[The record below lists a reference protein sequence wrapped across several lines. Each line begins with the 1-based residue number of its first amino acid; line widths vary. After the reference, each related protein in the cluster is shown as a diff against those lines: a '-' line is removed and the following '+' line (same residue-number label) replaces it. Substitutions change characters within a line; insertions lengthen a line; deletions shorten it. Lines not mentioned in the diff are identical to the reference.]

1 MTKTFE
7 EFKKELCNSSTP
19 TMNITNS
26 VGVRQGFLFLQKR
39 KWRDVGQPITEK
51 QFQQIIRNVDKA
63 LNDAF
68 LENRIL
74 TFPLGMGTLEARS
87 SSTKARYN
95 SEGKLV
101 IPKQVNWNETLK
113 LWYTDPEAFENR
125 ILVRS
130 NSPIKFDIV
139 FEKSSLPINNK
150 NFFTFYLNREALRK
164 LSSMIREGVIET
176 FLSDESV
183 R

>member
-1 MTKTFE
+1 MMKTFE
-7 EFKKELCNSSTP
+7 EFKKEVCKSDNP
-19 TMNITNS
+19 IMNITNS

-39 KWRDVGQPITEK
+39 KWKDVGRPITEK
-51 QFQQIIRNVDKA
+51 QFQQIVRSVDKE
-63 LNDAF
+63 LSDVF
-68 LENRIL
+68 IKNRIL

-95 SEGKLV
+95 SEGKLI

-113 LWYTDPEAFENR
+113 LWYTDPEAFESR

-139 FEKSSLPINNK
+139 FEKSNLPINNK
-150 NFFTFYLNREALRK
+150 NFFNFYLNRTALRTI
-164 LSSMIREGVIET
+164 SSMIRERLIET
-176 FLSDESV
+176 YLSDESV
-183 R
+183 Y